1 MRFLMQLHYK
11 HRLKGGFIIKEVYN
25 LCRALFY
32 VEENQLRHKTCSRAV
47 YMGNIYN
54 EKQTESY
61 LDKPTNSTVA
71 GQCHSMSD
79 LNYQPHLNN

>member
-1 MRFLMQLHYK
+1 MGFNAVALQTQAKR
-11 HRLKGGFIIKEVYN
+11 GFIIKEVYN

-54 EKQTESY
+54 EKQT
-61 LDKPTNSTVA
+61 VI
-71 GQCHSMSD
+71 
-79 LNYQPHLNN
+79 